1 MAKNAQRLL
10 AAGATVAVAEPI
22 MLLAHQGGFGMLIGA
37 GLGLIAYHAAGD
49 VVKDQGREESLP
61 ADRAR
66 YTQHA
71 TSVASRLLVG
81 KSVREGAPR
90 AKREDG
96 QDDDL
101 TSLED
106 LIQQR
111 DGTLPG
117 PCVFSDALR
126 TFTPTRDKIFLGYLP
141 GGQAVYVTLED
152 LCHVALAGL
161 TGNGKTTLIRLLVS
175 QLEYVK
181 AKVIILNPH
190 YTSYDIKKDEDWTP
204 IERHLYRP
212 PVTDFS
218 AIGTVME
225 WVAKILLRERLEKY
239 RQSKP
244 WGDPIFV
251 VIDELPA
258 IVKQVPDFPEYVSAI
273 LREGRKVDIFLI
285 VAAQDFLAKTIGP
298 DDGGAVRKN
307 YKTKMYVGGDTT
319 TAKVLLDMPP
329 AQIPEDTLG
338 GGIIM
343 MRNQVV
349 KKASLARVPYV
360 DNEAL
365 YTLLGPST
373 YEPAQSD
380 DLLSYRESAPAPR
393 SEPITDPRIAA
404 QPRKAVSAV
413 PGSVYARR
421 QARQQRLRE
430 VPVVEQRER
439 PHGEVEISLQEAYR
453 LWTTGNDNIRDL
465 AKVLNTTTYQASK
478 LYTAMVNA
486 KMIEPKKKVVFRD

>member
-1 MAKNAQRLL
+1 MGATSQKVL
-10 AAGATVAVAEPI
+10 AAGATVAIAEPI
-22 MLLAHQGGFGMLIGA
+22 MFLAHQGGLGILAGGA
-37 GLGLIAYHAAGD
+37 LGLIAYAAAGNGA
-49 VVKDQGREESLP
+49 KDQGREESLP
-61 ADRAR
+61 AERPHYA
-66 YTQHA
+66 QQA

-81 KSVREGAPR
+81 KSVREGAAPTDR
-90 AKREDG
+90 AS

-106 LIQQR
+106 LIQRR

-126 TFTPTRDKIFLGYLP
+126 SFTPTRDMIFLGYLP

-175 QLEYVK
+175 QLEYVE

-190 YTSYDIKKDEDWTP
+190 YTSYDIKKNEDWTP

-212 PVTDFS
+212 PVTEFA

-225 WVAKILLRERLEKY
+225 WVATVLLRERIAKY

-298 DDGGAVRKN
+298 DEGGAVRKN
-307 YKTKMYVGGDTT
+307 YKTKMYVGGDVT

-338 GGIIM
+338 AGIIM

-373 YEPAQSD
+373 YEPVQAQEQTD
-380 DLLSYRESAPAPR
+380 DLLSYRESVPETRP
-393 SEPITDPRIAA
+393 EPITDPQIATH
-404 QPRKAVSAV
+404 PRLAISAA

-430 VPVVEQRER
+430 VPVVQEKER
-439 PHGEVEISLQEAYR
+439 RIPTLQEVKDAFVDQKPSKRDIQRRFR
-453 LWTTGNDNIRDL
+453 LTD
-465 AKVLNTTTYQASK
+465 YQAYE
-478 LYTAMVNA
+478 LYKQLN
-486 KMIEPKKKVVFRD
+486 PKAVG